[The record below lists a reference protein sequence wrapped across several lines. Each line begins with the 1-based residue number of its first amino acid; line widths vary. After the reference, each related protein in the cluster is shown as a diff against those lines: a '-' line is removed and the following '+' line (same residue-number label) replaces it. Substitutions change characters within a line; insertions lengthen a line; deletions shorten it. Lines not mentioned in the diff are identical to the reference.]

1 MNITVLDGYT
11 LNPGDL
17 SWSPLQNLGA
27 CHIYDRTPPEAIIP
41 RALVAEIVLT
51 NKTPL
56 HRDTIIQLPKLQYIG
71 ILATGYNVVDLEAA
85 RQRQIPVSNVPAYST
100 LAVAQMV
107 LALLLELTRHVAHHT
122 ASVRAGQWS
131 NHPDFCYWEK
141 PLIAL
146 ETLTIGIVGVGAIG
160 QAVAQLA
167 QAFGMQVLAY
177 QRTPRSIAGIT
188 WVGLDELF
196 QRSDV
201 ISLHCPLTPATHQ
214 LVDARRLALMK
225 PSAFL
230 INTSRGALID
240 ETALANALR
249 GGQIAG
255 AGLDVLAVE
264 PPSRDNPLLKLENC
278 FITPHIAWATQTA
291 RQKLLEITVANIQ
304 AFLQGQP
311 QNVVN

>member
-17 SWSPLQNLGA
+17 SWSPLQNLG
-27 CHIYDRTPPEAIIP
+27 CCQIYDRTPPEAIVP
-41 RALVAEIVLT
+41 RAIAAEIVLT

-56 HRDTIIQLPKLQYIG
+56 HRDTIIQLPQLQYIG
-71 ILATGYNVVDLEAA
+71 VLATGYNVVDISAA
-85 RQRQIPVSNVPAYST
+85 RERQITVSNVPAYGTRS
-100 LAVAQMV
+100 VAQIV
-107 LALLLELTRHVAHHT
+107 FALLLELTRHVAHHT

-131 NHPDFCYWEK
+131 SWPDFCYWEK

-160 QAVAQLA
+160 QTVAQLA
-167 QAFGMQVLAY
+167 QAFGMRVLAY
-177 QRTPRSIAGIT
+177 QRTPPSLPGIT

-196 QRSDV
+196 QHSDV
-201 ISLHCPLTPATHQ
+201 ISLHCPLTPATHH

-225 PSAFL
+225 SSAIL
-230 INTSRGALID
+230 INTSRGLLID
-240 ETALANALR
+240 EAALANALR
-249 GGQIAG
+249 SEQIAG

-264 PPSRDNPLLKLENC
+264 PPSPDNPLFKLENC
-278 FITPHIAWATQTA
+278 LITPHIAWATLSA
-291 RQKLLEITVANIQ
+291 RQTLLEITVANIQ

>member
-1 MNITVLDGYT
+1 MQV
-11 LNPGDL
+11 
-17 SWSPLQNLGA
+17 
-27 CHIYDRTPPEAIIP
+27 
-41 RALVAEIVLT
+41 
-51 NKTPL
+51 
-56 HRDTIIQLPKLQYIG
+56 
-71 ILATGYNVVDLEAA
+71 
-85 RQRQIPVSNVPAYST
+85 
-100 LAVAQMV
+100 
-107 LALLLELTRHVAHHT
+107 VAH
-122 ASVRAGQWS
+122 
-131 NHPDFCYWEK
+131 
-141 PLIAL
+141 
-146 ETLTIGIVGVGAIG
+146 
-160 QAVAQLA
+160 
-167 QAFGMQVLAY
+167 